1 MVSSRSSSLIL
12 TTQNS
17 VRVVVLLP
25 HTTSAK
31 LQVKTCFYSCQ
42 YLQNQSVGYMT
53 TTHFTTRQTN
63 HMQLALGEA
72 TKALKIGEVP
82 VGCVVVLPSATD
94 VPDAVIAHGANRTN
108 LTCNAT
114 RHAEFEALDELLHS
128 DSMVDLSQCELYVTV
143 EPCIMC
149 AAALARVGI
158 GSVYFGCSNEKFG
171 GCGSIL
177 ELNAPGAP
185 VPTYSSPYPCY
196 PGLLQQEAIDLL
208 KQFYEMGNPHAPK
221 PQRPVVEQNKTKE

>member
-1 MVSSRSSSLIL
+1 
-12 TTQNS
+12 
-17 VRVVVLLP
+17 
-25 HTTSAK
+25 
-31 LQVKTCFYSCQ
+31 
-42 YLQNQSVGYMT
+42 MT

-128 DSMVDLSQCELYVTV
+128 NSMVDLSQCELYVTV